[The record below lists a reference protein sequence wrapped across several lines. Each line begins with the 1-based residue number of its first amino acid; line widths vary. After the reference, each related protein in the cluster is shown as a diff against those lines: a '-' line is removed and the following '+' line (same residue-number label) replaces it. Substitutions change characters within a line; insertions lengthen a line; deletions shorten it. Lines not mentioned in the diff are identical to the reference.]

1 MQSASDIGHFVM
13 TSEVGAIQGVM
24 RTLDWAAFERAV
36 EILAFGADYPPHPVW
51 CVGVG
56 KSGIAARKFAA
67 TLSTLGIQAVYV
79 SPSDLMHGQLGAVQE
94 ADRVVLISHN
104 GETEELRELRERL
117 PSHLYFVV
125 PVVGNPESSLAK
137 EGLAAKI
144 GGDPYLPVP
153 TSSFAGLV
161 AICDALAIAVAL
173 RRGVTAADIVRH
185 HPGGATGKMEVDHA
199 L

>member
-24 RTLDWAAFERAV
+24 RTLDWAKFEALAR
-36 EILAFGADYPPHPVW
+36 EIAEMENGYDWPGIVW

-56 KSGIAARKFAA
+56 KSEIAAAKLAA
-67 TLSTLGIQAVYV
+67 TLSTLGISAV
-79 SPSDLMHGQLGAVQE
+79 SANPTDLRHGGLGCT
-94 ADRVVLISHN
+94 RKHHFVVLISHN
-104 GETEELRELRERL
+104 GETDELVQLVRLLEEREI
-117 PSHLYFVV
+117 PWAGI
-125 PVVGNPESSLAK
+125 VGNPEASLAK
-137 EGLAAKI
+137 RGVAAKI

-185 HPGGATGKMEVDHA
+185 HPGGATGKMEV
-199 L
+199 